1 MHSAQC
7 GTLSHAVSA
16 RVFGT
21 CFAWN
26 CVHGILLLSSRTCMY
41 NELTSHILTCSMT
54 TQRAV
59 TIGTVLKSTCDEAG
73 LVPASSEA
81 AARTPSP
88 LFPPRFTCTPCSPA
102 SCALRLFLS
111 LALEL
116 LLSCALRLLLGP
128 APRLLLGLALRLLLG
143 LAPRLLLGLA
153 LRPSASRLN
162 FSSAARSAFSSA
174 SRSHKLR
181 ASPSFKLRASPSPRP
196 RA

>member
-26 CVHGILLLSSRTCMY
+26 GVHGILLLSSLTCMY

-88 LFPPRFTCTPCSPA
+88 LFPYNIA
-102 SCALRLFLS
+102 AKLLDLAQGWLFLS
-111 LALEL
+111 CSRAFRWRRSQIS
-116 LLSCALRLLLGP
+116 SCDE
-128 APRLLLGLALRLLLG
+128 
-143 LAPRLLLGLA
+143 
-153 LRPSASRLN
+153 PSARQARTHQARELN
-162 FSSAARSAFSSA
+162 TENRIRFPCLAERT
-174 SRSHKLR
+174 
-181 ASPSFKLRASPSPRP
+181 
-196 RA
+196 